1 MTTSDTIVV
10 GSHQW
15 SLVERVRSGVTFLGG
30 VVLLVASN
38 VFHERWLT
46 LVGVTLLAAFAYVAA
61 TSGRVVHITR
71 DRLETVSPLGP
82 RTLHATDVV
91 EVSAVDDPFGTVTVV
106 VQPRKGRPIAIPMRV
121 ISAHPEGMVALHQF
135 LDRAIGSGT
144 LDPRRVSL
152 KNELAFY

>member
-1 MTTSDTIVV
+1 MTTSETIVV
-10 GSHQW
+10 GTHEW
-15 SLVERVRSGVTFLGG
+15 SLVERVRSGVTFVGG
-30 VVLLVASN
+30 VMLLVAAN
-38 VFHERWLT
+38 LFHERWLT
-46 LVGVTLLAAFAYVAA
+46 FLGVTTLGAFAYVAS

-71 DRLETVSPLGP
+71 DRLETVSPLGL

-135 LDRAIGSGT
+135 VDHAIGAGR
-144 LDPRRVSL
+144 LDPARVSL